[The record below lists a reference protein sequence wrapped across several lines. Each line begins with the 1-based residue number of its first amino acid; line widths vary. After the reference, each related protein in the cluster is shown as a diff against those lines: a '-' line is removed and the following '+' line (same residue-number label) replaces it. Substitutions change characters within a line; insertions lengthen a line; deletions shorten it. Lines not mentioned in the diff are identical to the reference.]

1 MSTPQR
7 LLDSVITPGLCIG
20 CGVCASLEDSAFQMR
35 MTPDG
40 RYQAELREGADAGAD
55 GRYLETCP
63 FASSTDEDDLAQMFL
78 DSGNAPRTS
87 EIGTYRATAA
97 GHVSAGAFRADGSS
111 GGMTTWFLRAL
122 LEAGE
127 VDQVIHVMTRE
138 ELKDSPVQATQP
150 DALFAFGSSAADS
163 APERGAK
170 TRYYP
175 VEMSQALTH
184 IRTVPGRYA
193 IVGLPCFVK
202 GVRLLQK
209 HDLAIRERVRFCV
222 GIVRGHLKSTRFAD
236 IMAWEQGITPGTLEH
251 IEFRKKTDTRAS
263 NYAVQA
269 VSTTGETVERRAAAL
284 LGQDWGAGLFKYR
297 ACDFCDDVTNETADI
312 AFGDAWLPGYDSDPA
327 GTNVMIVRSEQA
339 QRMIDVRAADLEVDA
354 ITPEEVARSQAAGLR
369 HRREGLAYRLHQE
382 KTAGRAVPVKRV
394 APSARIPRFR
404 KAIYDARS
412 RLIGAA
418 DRAYEQ
424 SASSGDFE
432 RFRAAIMPEI
442 AQYKAAYASE
452 PITRLTTAVKRFA
465 PGIARLAKRAL
476 RR

>member
-1 MSTPQR
+1 
-7 LLDSVITPGLCIG
+7 
-20 CGVCASLEDSAFQMR
+20 

-40 RYQAELREGADAGAD
+40 RYRAELREGADPEAEGH
-55 GRYLETCP
+55 YLETCP
-63 FASSTDEDDLAQMFL
+63 FASSTNEDDLAQMFL
-78 DSGNAPRTS
+78 DSGSAPRTA
-87 EIGTYRATAA
+87 ELGTVRSTAA
-97 GHVSAGAFRADGSS
+97 GHVTAGDFRREGSS

-122 LEAGE
+122 LDAGE
-127 VDQVIHVMTRE
+127 VDQIIHVMTRE
-138 ELKDSPVQATQP
+138 ELADSRVAATDP
-150 DALFAFGSSAADS
+150 DALFAFGASTADS
-163 APERGAK
+163 PPQRGAK

-175 VEMSQALTH
+175 VEMSGALTH

-209 HDLAIRERVRFCV
+209 HDPILRERVRFCV
-222 GIVRGHLKSTRFAD
+222 GIVCGHLKSTRFAD
-236 IMAWEQGITPGTLEH
+236 IMAWEQGVAPGRLRH

-263 NYAVQA
+263 DYAVEA
-269 VSTTGETVERRAAAL
+269 TSDTGEVVERRAASL

-339 QRMIDVRAADLEVDA
+339 QRVIDLRAADLTLEE
-354 ITPEEVARSQAAGLR
+354 ISPEDVARSQAAGLR
-369 HRREGLAYRLHQE
+369 HRREGLAYRLHREQA
-382 KTAGRAVPVKRV
+382 AGRTVPVKRV

-404 KAIYDARS
+404 KSIYDARS
-412 RLIGAA
+412 RLIDAG

-432 RFRAAIMPEI
+432 QFRAAIMPEI
-442 AQYKAAYASE
+442 ARYKAAYASE
-452 PITRLTTAVKRFA
+452 PITRLKVAVRRFTPGLARVAKKALKR
-465 PGIARLAKRAL
+465 
-476 RR
+476 